1 MGDRLIQSS
10 DGRALIRVAIVSG
23 AVDDDEAI
31 CAWYVSSARHMIAGT
46 LPGGLDTAREH
57 LDAGLEKAPS
67 TEGALLREA
76 LELHDKLQELKT
88 RGKDAGVD
96 GDIERVFS
104 PSAEI
109 CSKTR
114 LPLSEWR
121 GDLVPNAAVVRVIDD
136 AEFLESLCGRAAPG
150 GDRSVGWVD
159 NMKKLCSR
167 AFVVKQCKEDRK
179 AYRINYNDANYAVP
193 FDGCILIAKG

>member
-1 MGDRLIQSS
+1 MRRWTAGGVRCERTATRP
-10 DGRALIRVAIVSG
+10 RA
-23 AVDDDEAI
+23 
-31 CAWYVSSARHMIAGT
+31 
-46 LPGGLDTAREH
+46 
-57 LDAGLEKAPS
+57 
-67 TEGALLREA
+67 
-76 LELHDKLQELKT
+76 
-88 RGKDAGVD
+88 
-96 GDIERVFS
+96 
-104 PSAEI
+104 
-109 CSKTR
+109 
-114 LPLSEWR
+114 
-121 GDLVPNAAVVRVIDD
+121 PNAAVIRVIDD